1 MVKEP
6 GFGMILKS
14 AGPEDVYRPPAP
26 FAATRMG
33 EYGVII
39 GDEKGVKKS
48 GAANQSAADYGNHYT
63 TKRSIERHGGAAMSC
78 KDPP

>member
-14 AGPEDVYRPPAP
+14 AGPDDVRRPSAP
-26 FAATRMG
+26 LAAAKME

-39 GDEKGVKKS
+39 GDKNGE
-48 GAANQSAADYGNHYT
+48 
-63 TKRSIERHGGAAMSC
+63 
-78 KDPP
+78 

>member
-14 AGPEDVYRPPAP
+14 AGPDDVHQPPSA
-26 FAATRMG
+26 FAAAKME

-39 GDEKGVKKS
+39 GDKHGEEIGRCKIS
-48 GAANQSAADYGNHYT
+48 LQLIMAAN
-63 TKRSIERHGGAAMSC
+63 
-78 KDPP
+78 